1 MKVYDLNFRIN
12 FAVALCGKEPY
23 QARPFQSFAMRGG
36 GGPQRLRCEKSRLT
50 SQPIETKRGMSYYGH
65 KSILDAK
72 FESGSS
78 SSS

>member
-36 GGPQRLRCEKSRLT
+36 GG
-50 SQPIETKRGMSYYGH
+50 G
-65 KSILDAK
+65 
-72 FESGSS
+72 GSEAQMRKIKVNQS
-78 SSS
+78 TD